1 MKGSI
6 LEKMMKINVNDITL
20 GFDLLGRNSPPLLLL
35 HGFGLNRSIWLDLVE
50 NHLGNQQVI
59 MPDLRGHGE
68 SYAPPGPYAMTLF
81 ARDIAVLLET
91 LYVDRAIVCGHSM
104 GGYVALAFAEQ
115 FPEKLTGLGL
125 ITTNSAADTP
135 EKRAGRRALIDEA
148 QACGSLA
155 VADNLAPRLSTNLD
169 VINKAHTMI
178 RRCDPTGLIGSL
190 QGMADR
196 ADKTALLQ
204 RIRVPALVVAGEE
217 DQITDFQ
224 ESQVMAES
232 LPEGAFF
239 GMPKVGHMPMFEDPA
254 GLGQALSELVERV
267 EAFNVD

>member
-1 MKGSI
+1 
-6 LEKMMKINVNDITL
+6 MMKINVNDVML
-20 GFDLLGRNSPPLLLL
+20 GFDLSGRNSPPLLLL
-35 HGFGLNRSIWLDLVE
+35 HGFGLNRSIWRDLVE
-50 NHLGNQQVI
+50 NHLGNHQVI

-68 SYAPPGPYAMTLF
+68 SDAPPGPYAMALL

-115 FPEKLTGLGL
+115 FPEKLVGLGL
-125 ITTNSAADTP
+125 VTTNAVADTP
-135 EKRAGRRALIDEA
+135 EKRAGRHALIDEIR
-148 QACGSLA
+148 ACGSFA

-178 RRCDPTGLIGSL
+178 RRCDPIGLIGSL

-204 RIRVPALVVAGEE
+204 KIRVPALVVAGEE
-217 DQITDFQ
+217 DQITDYQ
-224 ESQVMAES
+224 ESQVLAES
-232 LPEGAFF
+232 LPEGAFY
-239 GMPKVGHMPMFEDPA
+239 GIPQVGHMPMLENSA
-254 GLGQALSELVERV
+254 GLGQGIGELVECV
-267 EAFNVD
+267 KAFNFD